1 VFDWPA
7 DTATVDRLL
16 AFAADHPVGQ
26 GLGSHIEVTRSPG
39 VDYAIRTTYQPEEPP
54 LQLAMA
60 DLRALR
66 RAVEE
71 AGDAPG
77 IHPYEKFVV
86 YHGVPDRHF
95 G

>member
-1 VFDWPA
+1 V
-7 DTATVDRLL
+7 
-16 AFAADHPVGQ
+16 
-26 GLGSHIEVTRSPG
+26 
-39 VDYAIRTTYQPEEPP
+39 IRTTYQPEEPP

-66 RAVEE
+66 HAIEE
-71 AGDAPG
+71 IGDTPG
-77 IHPYEKFVV
+77 IHPYERFVV

>member
-1 VFDWPA
+1 V
-7 DTATVDRLL
+7 
-16 AFAADHPVGQ
+16 
-26 GLGSHIEVTRSPG
+26 
-39 VDYAIRTTYQPEEPP
+39 IRTTYQPEEPP

-66 RAVEE
+66 RAVQEI
-71 AGDAPG
+71 GGTPG
-77 IHPYEKFVV
+77 IHPREKVVV